1 VPIRVSGS
9 FQKDTMGESH
19 WYKLLKMRLVAG
31 GWRSDKALWPS
42 GALMVL
48 RVAIQFLNGLS
59 CLTFVNFTQNENGH
73 WGFDTVQ
80 GQLDQILAERW
91 YRRCV
96 VRMFLKVLAGTAEVQ
111 HVSKI
116 S

>member
-1 VPIRVSGS
+1 
-9 FQKDTMGESH
+9 
-19 WYKLLKMRLVAG
+19 MRQNATQDLECCKSAVDAY
-31 GWRSDKALWPS
+31 RQPPS
-42 GALMVL
+42 GPCPDFKSPKTCP
-48 RVAIQFLNGLS
+48 VAIQFLNGLS